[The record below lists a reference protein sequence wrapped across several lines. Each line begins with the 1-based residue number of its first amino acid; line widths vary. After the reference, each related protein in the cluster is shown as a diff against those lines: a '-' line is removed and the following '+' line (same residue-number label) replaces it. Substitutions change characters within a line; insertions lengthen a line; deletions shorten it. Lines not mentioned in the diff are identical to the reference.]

1 MKQKHDCFRKSKSI
15 NMEFNNKKTNSAF
28 SFLAAKIAVC
38 RIDCA
43 RQPYG
48 LVGWKKIILA
58 TLRYFFPPSLAAI
71 PAKQTTHPTRNK
83 NAYPRRQMSN

>member
-58 TLRYFFPPSLAAI
+58 TLRYFFS
-71 PAKQTTHPTRNK
+71 AKPCRNPRQTDNTSNK
-83 NAYPRRQMSN
+83 K